1 MRRRALSAR
10 GAKYQEIVGAR
21 MIKVTGSGGAGG
33 ARRTGG
39 VSTSRSSL
47 AGSFKADDV
56 AGATSPSAGGAVG
69 ETASAS
75 ALGALIAL
83 QSEGRSGAKNRAA
96 AERALILLERIR
108 DGLIAGRIA
117 QSDLA
122 ALADAANAKLNEPD
136 EKIAAIYAE
145 IALRA
150 RVELAKL
157 GR

>member
-1 MRRRALSAR
+1 M
-10 GAKYQEIVGAR
+10 GA
-21 MIKVTGSGGAGG
+21 
-33 ARRTGG
+33 
-39 VSTSRSSL
+39 
-47 AGSFKADDV
+47 
-56 AGATSPSAGGAVG
+56 SPAAAGGAVG

-83 QSEGRSGAKNRAA
+83 QSEGRNGAKNRAA
-96 AERALILLERIR
+96 AERTLLLLDRIR

-122 ALADAANAKLNEPD
+122 ALADAANAKLNDPD

-150 RVELAKL
+150 KVELAKL

>member
-1 MRRRALSAR
+1 MSAHQ
-10 GAKYQEIVGAR
+10 KKLWEIVGAR

-39 VSTSRSSL
+39 VSASRSAAS
-47 AGSFKADDV
+47 GSFKVDEASGASSSP
-56 AGATSPSAGGAVG
+56 AGAAVA

-83 QSEGRSGAKNRAA
+83 QSEGRNGAKNRAA
-96 AERALILLERIR
+96 AERALMLLERIR

-122 ALADAANAKLNEPD
+122 ALADAANAKLNDPD

-150 RVELAKL
+150 KVELAKL